1 MERIYMDHNAT
12 TPVHPDV
19 LKAMLPYLEAEYGN
33 ASSLH
38 SFGRKAKAAVDEAR
52 GKVAGLIGPCE
63 AVDIVFT
70 SGGTESDNFAIK
82 GAAHALRKKGKHI
95 ITSSIEHLAV
105 LNPCE
110 FLAKEGYEITYLPVD
125 KFGVVDLN
133 ALRSAV
139 RDDTILVSVMYA
151 NNEMGAIQPV
161 EEIAKIA
168 HGKKAV
174 FHTDAVQAA
183 GKLPINVEKMGID
196 LLSMSAHKIYG
207 PKGIG
212 AIYMNKKARITP
224 FIHGGHHERNRR
236 AGTENVPGIVGF
248 GKACE
253 LAKKDLEAESRRL
266 TSLRE
271 RLWNGIDSNIA
282 DVKLNGHPTQRLPNT
297 LNVSFKYI
305 EGESIL
311 LNLDLKGIAASSG
324 SACTSGSLEPSHV
337 LKAMG
342 VDPALSQGSIRFSL
356 GRANTEADIDRV
368 VRELPP
374 IIKKL
379 RDMSPLYELERE
391 AKNGRI

>member
-1 MERIYMDHNAT
+1 MQMIYMDHNAT
-12 TPVHPDV
+12 TPLHPDA

-38 SFGRKAKAAVDEAR
+38 SFGRKARVAVEDAR
-52 GKVAGLIGPCE
+52 GKVAKLIGPCE
-63 AVDIVFT
+63 GVDIVFT
-70 SGGTESDNFAIK
+70 SGGTESDNFVIK

-95 ITSSIEHLAV
+95 ITSKIEHLAV

-125 KFGVVDLN
+125 EYGVLDLG
-133 ALRSAV
+133 ALKSAV
-139 RDDTILVSVMYA
+139 RGDTILVSVMFA
-151 NNEMGAIQPV
+151 NNEMGTVQPI
-161 EEIAKIA
+161 EEIAGIA
-168 HGKKAV
+168 HEKGAL
-174 FHTDAVQAA
+174 FHTDAVQAL
-183 GKLPINVEKMGID
+183 GKLPIDVEKMGID
-196 LLSMSAHKIYG
+196 LLSMSSHKIYG

-212 AIYMNKKARITP
+212 ALYMNKKAKLTP
-224 FIHGGHHERNRR
+224 FMQGGHHERNRR
-236 AGTENVPGIVGF
+236 AGTENVPAIAGF

-253 LAKKDLEAESRRL
+253 LAEKDLESGSKRL
-266 TSLRE
+266 TALRE
-271 RLWNGIDSNIA
+271 RLWNGIGKDIP

-342 VDPALSQGSIRFSL
+342 VDPATSQGSVRFSL
-356 GRANTEADIDRV
+356 GRTNTEEDIDRV
-368 VRELPP
+368 ARELPP

-379 RDMSPLYELERE
+379 RDMSPLYDMERE
-391 AKNGRI
+391 AKNGRV